1 MILGAVLAGGQS
13 RRFGSDKAVALW
25 HGVPLIEHAC
35 ATAAL
40 VADHVIVCGSARAA
54 FPFLCDRPEGLR
66 GPLAGLNAAL
76 HWGRDQ
82 GYEAVL
88 SLGCDTPLVPSA
100 LLCRLAQTH
109 RPAFVEACPV
119 IGYWP
124 TDLADALDQFLASD
138 PRCSMKGWAASVG
151 AEALDSPPIA
161 NVNTP
166 DDLAGLG

>member
-25 HGVPLIEHAC
+25 RGTALVEHAC
-35 ATAAL
+35 ATVAR
-40 VADHVIVCGSARAA
+40 VADHVVVCGAA
-54 FPFLCDRPEGLR
+54 HAPFQPLPDRPEGAR

-76 HWGRDQ
+76 HWGRAQ

-88 SLGCDTPLVPSA
+88 SLGCDTPLVPA
-100 LLCRLAQTH
+100 DILCRLIAAEG
-109 RPAFVEACPV
+109 PAFLDACPI

-124 TDLADALDQFLASD
+124 AALADALDHFLASD

-151 AEALDSPPIA
+151 AQVLDSPPIA

-166 DDLAGLG
+166 EDLAALG